1 MWEERVYFQPCDLV
15 TFTALEGQPSLEPE
29 DSLPLHFSPA
39 FIPAAPQRSL
49 TVVFMTNQYGLSAD
63 TPHCAALEFLNTDPA
78 DSPVKVSSQGL
89 HFILY
94 PSLSTIP
101 RSVFSISPAS
111 LSSPPLSLSV
121 HYFKTLLAWL
131 LVRGKS
137 YICSS
142 TENAQNHQITCKVT
156 FFPPGVCQTALTQIV
171 LVVIFY

>member
-29 DSLPLHFSPA
+29 DLLPLHFSPA
-39 FIPAAPQRSL
+39 FIPA
-49 TVVFMTNQYGLSAD
+49 VVIMTNQYGLSAD
-63 TPHCAALEFLNTDPA
+63 TPHCAALEFLNTDPV